1 MRISAWS
8 SDVCSSDLSPLGGVA
23 TIERVL
29 AAAEPHAFI
38 AGFMFNLPPAKPDGL
53 MTPAAVWRDMPGA
66 VSGRPA
72 AVLADASIREMYRRM
87 DRRRH
92 VIIGAGGVFSAAD
105 AYAKIRMGCSLVQ
118 LLNALVYEGTDRK
131 STSLHSRP

>member
-66 VSGRPA
+66 VSGRQNGRA
-72 AVLADASIREMYRRM
+72 ACREGECPYVSISVVAVTLKKNKIVQDATNTK
-87 DRRRH
+87 DR
-92 VIIGAGGVFSAAD
+92 
-105 AYAKIRMGCSLVQ
+105 
-118 LLNALVYEGTDRK
+118 
-131 STSLHSRP
+131 